1 MISNLTFFTTLIIL
15 VSILIFTL
23 TLPNNE
29 SFTDYQC
36 TPENDCFPR
45 SYARTQEYG
54 NVCPPEDS
62 RLGREKKHLVQNC
75 SRRLG
80 QFGAPEYFNHGN

>member
-1 MISNLTFFTTLIIL
+1 MIIYGIISFLVLIIIFLL
-15 VSILIFTL
+15 VFV
-23 TLPNNE
+23 NQGE

-36 TPENDCFPR
+36 THQNDCFPR

-54 NVCPPEDS
+54 NVCPPQDS
-62 RLGREKKHLVQNC
+62 RLTREKKHLVQNC

-80 QFGAPEYFNHGN
+80 QFGAPEYFNHDN

>member
-1 MISNLTFFTTLIIL
+1 MISNVMFIAPLIIL

-23 TLPNNE
+23 TLPNKE
-29 SFTDYQC
+29 SFTDYEC
-36 TPENDCFPR
+36 TPENDCFPGL
-45 SYARTQEYG
+45 YARTQEYG

-62 RLGREKKHLVQNC
+62 RLSREKRHLVQNC

-80 QFGAPEYFNHGN
+80 QFGAPEYF